1 MIENSEVLFSV
12 LGATVS
18 QTKKKENGL
27 NRGTEISERHVG
39 CAQDIRKDKE
49 KIGRR
54 GE

>member
-1 MIENSEVLFSV
+1 MAWIE
-12 LGATVS
+12 
-18 QTKKKENGL
+18 
-27 NRGTEISERHVG
+27 EISERHVG